1 MVITVHCNAQLDDC
15 HSAEALLTVFTFK
28 SSVYQAAIEQ
38 FPKKS
43 DLMS

>member
-1 MVITVHCNAQLDDC
+1 MVITEHCNAQLDDC
-15 HSAEALLTVFTFK
+15 HSAEALLRVFTFK
-28 SSVYQAAIEQ
+28 TSVYQAASDQ